1 MPDTTPHEEPA
12 AAQHRPSRA
21 TSFVRGLRL
30 GIPVLLGY
38 VPVGAA
44 FGVVAVTTGFSVLQ
58 VVACSALV
66 LAGAGQFISV
76 QLLGSG
82 IGGVGTIF
90 ATGVVNLRYVL
101 FSATLAP
108 HLHETPRS
116 MQLPLA
122 FTLTDETF
130 GINITDLREGRADDW
145 SMLGVGVISWAA
157 WVAGSALGAV
167 ATSMVTDPDRFG
179 VSFAM
184 PAMFTALLVAQIV
197 DRKHAAIAVLAAV
210 LALALTPVLP
220 AGWPA
225 IAGALGAASVA
236 AVVFR

>member
-1 MPDTTPHEEPA
+1 MPDRSPVAEA
-12 AAQHRPSRA
+12 AKADHPSGRIP
-21 TSFVRGLRL
+21 SFARGLRL

-38 VPVGAA
+38 IPVGAA
-44 FGVVAVTTGFSVLQ
+44 FGVVAVTTGFSVIQ

-82 IGGVGTIF
+82 VGPIGTVI
-90 ATGVVNLRYVL
+90 ATGIVNLRYVL
-101 FSATLAP
+101 FSATISP
-108 HLHETPRS
+108 HLHETPRR

-145 SMLGVGVISWAA
+145 SMLGVGVISWVG

-167 ATSMVTDPDRFG
+167 ATSLVADPDRFG
-179 VSFAM
+179 VGFAM

-197 DRKHAAIAVLAAV
+197 DRKHAAIAALAAV

-225 IAGALGAASVA
+225 ITGALGAATVA
-236 AVVFR
+236 AVVWR